1 MLQLP
6 AIERLILISV
16 VAVYVVAAIV
26 AIRQLSSGSKRSR
39 LILISLIALGVCLQ
53 SLFLIFRA
61 VDIKAFPLT
70 GLFESMV
77 LLSIV
82 FGIAYLF
89 LSIVISQIWFSS
101 VMTWIMLFIVLLGA
115 KVAEPASIVH
125 ESAKTPWAIA
135 HGLAMMM
142 GAAMIAFSTASAWLF
157 LVAHKRLKNKQVM
170 KVVGRMPNVE
180 KLRQMNVFGIEA
192 CFVLVS
198 FGLFTGMGLA
208 AVQIR
213 MSETTFSHW
222 LIDPKI
228 ILMIAAWVLL
238 GAILALRVFARL
250 SSKAIAYMTMIAC
263 FLIIFAIVGVAI
275 FCGTKHTFSDEETAL
290 ISGMMEIT

>member
-1 MLQLP
+1 MLHLP
-6 AIERLILISV
+6 PIERLIFISV
-16 VAVYVVAAIV
+16 VLVYAAAAIV
-26 AIRQLSSGSKRSR
+26 AIRQLSSASKKSR
-39 LILISLIALGVCLQ
+39 FILISLIALGVCLQ
-53 SLFLIFRA
+53 ALMLVFRA

-70 GLFESMV
+70 GLFESMMF
-77 LLSIV
+77 LSIV
-82 FGIAYLF
+82 FGIAFLF

-115 KVAEPASIVH
+115 KVAAPASEVY
-125 ESAKTPWAIA
+125 EAAKTPWAIA
-135 HGLAMMM
+135 HGLAMTL
-142 GAAMIAFSTASAWLF
+142 GAAMIAYSTASAWLF
-157 LVAHKRLKNKQVM
+157 LIAHKRLKNKQVM

-198 FGLFTGMGLA
+198 FGLFTGLGLA
-208 AVQIR
+208 VVQAGVSE
-213 MSETTFSHW
+213 MSLVHW

-238 GAILALRVFARL
+238 GVILGLRVFMRL
-250 SSKAIAYMTMIAC
+250 SGKATAYLTMIAC
-263 FLIIFAIVGVAI
+263 FLIIFAIVGVAL
-275 FCGTKHTFSDEETAL
+275 FCGTKHTFSGEETTL

>member
-6 AIERLILISV
+6 LVERLIFISV
-16 VAVYVVAAIV
+16 VLVYLAAAIV
-26 AIRQLSSGSKRSR
+26 AIRQLSSESKRSR

-53 SLFLIFRA
+53 ALMMIFRA
-61 VDIKAFPLT
+61 VAIEAFPLT

-77 LLSIV
+77 FLSIV
-82 FGIAYLF
+82 FGIAFLF

-101 VMTWIMLFIVLLGA
+101 VMTWVMLFIVLLGA
-115 KVAEPASIVH
+115 KVAAPAAEVH

-135 HGLAMMM
+135 HGLAMTMS
-142 GAAMIAFSTASAWLF
+142 AAMIAFSTASAWLF
-157 LVAHKRLKNKQVM
+157 LVAHKRLKNKEVM

-180 KLRQMNVFGIEA
+180 KLRQMNAFGIEA

-198 FGLFTGMGLA
+198 FGLFTGLGLA

-213 MSETTFSHW
+213 MSETTLGQW

-228 ILMIAAWVLL
+228 ILMTAAWVLL
-238 GAILALRVFARL
+238 GTILALRFFMRL
-250 SSKAIAYMTMIAC
+250 SAKATAYLTMIAC
-263 FLIIFAIVGVAI
+263 FLIIFAIVGVTI
-275 FCGTKHTFSDEETAL
+275 FCGTKHTFSGEETTL